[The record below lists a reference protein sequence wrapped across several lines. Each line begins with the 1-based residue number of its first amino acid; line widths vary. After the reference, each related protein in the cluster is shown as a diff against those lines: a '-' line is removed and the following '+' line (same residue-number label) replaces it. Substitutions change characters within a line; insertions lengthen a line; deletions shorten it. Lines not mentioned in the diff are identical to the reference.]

1 MMLFILSFYS
11 IAKDIIHSFDINKGL
26 RMGRALMTEITHMGM
41 PVSTELLDTIS
52 PQYTSDLISWGAI
65 GARTTE
71 SQIHRELA
79 SGCSFPV
86 GFKNGTDGNL
96 SIIYDGIRA
105 ASSPHHFLG
114 INKEGNACIMHTM
127 GNSDCHVIL
136 RGGSSGP
143 NYDAKHVQQV
153 KNQLEKQNLNTISIM
168 IDCSHGNSCGNY
180 KNQSKVVESVADQV
194 SHGEYAIKSVMIES
208 NLKEGK
214 QTMPEDG
221 LIGLEYGISI
231 TDSCIGWE
239 ETEHLLETLAK
250 AVQARRRRQ

>member
-1 MMLFILSFYS
+1 MLFILSFYS

-143 NYDAKHVQQV
+143 NYDAKHVQEV

-221 LIGLEYGISI
+221 PIGLEYGISI

-250 AVQARRRRQ
+250 AVQARRRQ